1 MARKKINLKEEL
13 LKRKTFSIPEIQ
25 KELSVGYKELRNCVS
40 EMEKTGHATLADDG
54 LNYIVDTQPAPKKS
68 NGDDRSSSKQ
78 HSQTVKSFDIFDLED
93 EDDDD
98 EEDSYD
104 DIIARRRR
112 ELMER
117 LARMSEMDE
126 DEDDDEEEDEDD
138 DAEDEEA
145 DENTARMLEEACERL
160 KIYSSQADD
169 CKLINDINYAEEKLN
184 AQKIVNRLSGVGYK
198 LTLKAIQYG
207 TSSIGYVFGYP
218 SQKKDINDLNNF
230 ADDIKSVIN
239 ADKVMIIAPW
249 NDTTVYVLVKH
260 DALFDPLCK
269 RVLQYWVM
277 RNGGRASIASV
288 QRGLGI
294 GFNRAGKIMDHLQ
307 KFGCVEQLSPTD
319 DVSKPVHVKINLQEI
334 NILFPKSL
342 GWD

>member
-1 MARKKINLKEEL
+1 MARKKLNLKEEL

-68 NGDDRSSSKQ
+68 NSGDCSPSKQ

-104 DIIARRRR
+104 DMIARRRR

-126 DEDDDEEEDEDD
+126 DEDDDDDD

-145 DENTARMLEEACERL
+145 DENTSRMLEEDCERL
-160 KIYSSQADD
+160 KKYSFQAND
-169 CKLINDINYAEEKLN
+169 CKLINGINYDEEKLN
-184 AQKIVNRLSGVGYK
+184 AQKIVNRLGCAGYK

-218 SQKKDINDLNNF
+218 SQNKDINDLNNF

-239 ADKVMIIAPW
+239 AEKVMIIAPW

-307 KFGCVEQLSPTD
+307 KFGCVEQLSPTE
-319 DVSKPVHVKINLQEI
+319 DVSKPIHVKINLQEI

-342 GWD
+342 GWE